1 MDSISKLRSMN
12 ARSNLPALLAIGLWA
27 TLAPIGSLLSD
38 LPPFFLT
45 GVGLLVGSGLA
56 LFMGLRVREALAI
69 PPRTLAAGVFGL
81 FGFHAALFT
90 ALQMAPAVQA
100 NLVNYLWPLLMVVIA
115 PLFLK
120 GTSLTLRHVIA
131 ALVGF
136 AGAAL
141 AITSGGELT
150 GTGSWGYF
158 FAFLA
163 AVIWATYSLLT
174 KRLPHFDTALVGVF
188 AFVSGVLSL
197 IAHLLFEQPVSP
209 SAWEWLLLV
218 LMGLGP
224 LGGAFYL
231 WDYALK
237 NGDPQRIGLLSFLT
251 PLLSTTLLLLVTG
264 KPLTLQLLLAG
275 VLIIGAAILGSRVK
289 SRQND

>member
-1 MDSISKLRSMN
+1 L
-12 ARSNLPALLAIGLWA
+12 
-27 TLAPIGSLLSD
+27 
-38 LPPFFLT
+38 
-45 GVGLLVGSGLA
+45 
-56 LFMGLRVREALAI
+56 
-69 PPRTLAAGVFGL
+69 
-81 FGFHAALFT
+81 
-90 ALQMAPAVQA
+90 
-100 NLVNYLWPLLMVVIA
+100 
-115 PLFLK
+115 
-120 GTSLTLRHVIA
+120 IA

-150 GTGSWGYF
+150 GTGGWGYF

-188 AFVSGVLSL
+188 AFVSGCLSL
-197 IAHLLFEQPVSP
+197 IAHVLFEQPVTP
-209 SAWEWLLLV
+209 TGWEWLLLV

-237 NGDPQRIGLLSFLT
+237 TGDPQRIGLLSFLT

-275 VLIIGAAILGSRVK
+275 VLIIGAAIVGSQVK
-289 SRQND
+289 NKQND

>member
-1 MDSISKLRSMN
+1 MDTKLRRMV

-45 GVGLLVGSGLA
+45 GVGLLVGSILA
-56 LFMGLRVREALAI
+56 LFMGLRVRQALAI
-69 PPRTLAAGVFGL
+69 PPKTLAIGVFGL

-120 GTSLTLRHVIA
+120 GTLLTLRHVIA

-251 PLLSTTLLLLVTG
+251 PLMSTTLLLLVTG
-264 KPLTLQLLLAG
+264 KPLTLQLLLAA

-289 SRQND
+289 NNQDD

>member
-1 MDSISKLRSMN
+1 
-12 ARSNLPALLAIGLWA
+12 
-27 TLAPIGSLLSD
+27 
-38 LPPFFLT
+38 
-45 GVGLLVGSGLA
+45 
-56 LFMGLRVREALAI
+56 
-69 PPRTLAAGVFGL
+69 
-81 FGFHAALFT
+81 
-90 ALQMAPAVQA
+90 
-100 NLVNYLWPLLMVVIA
+100 
-115 PLFLK
+115 
-120 GTSLTLRHVIA
+120 VIA
-131 ALVGF
+131 AVIGF

-158 FAFLA
+158 YAILA

-188 AFVSGVLSL
+188 ALVSGCLSL
-197 IAHLLFEQPVSP
+197 IAHLVFEQPVAP
-209 SAWEWLLLV
+209 TAWEWLLLV

-275 VLIIGAAILGSRVK
+275 VLIIGAAVLGSRVK
-289 SRQND
+289 KKQDD